1 MSFYFT
7 NTVFQK
13 LQEQY
18 PTWEQLQD
26 YLESEE
32 GGLLRVTD
40 HNEQSGLFL
49 IRYEKG
55 VSNMELPHTKWFRS
69 VVWDRTTHSP
79 VSVAPPKSSSL
90 EFSFLTRQDAN
101 NQGVVIQEMLDGF
114 MINCFKRVGD
124 DTLYVTS
131 RSRINASGQ
140 FHSMKSFRQ
149 LFVEAYTGQ
158 TVESA
163 EQMEQII
170 QHLSF
175 PSPNPMNQ
183 EIAIGCSF
191 LVQHQEHRIVSTI
204 PQNNVTL
211 IHQTITHTDGTVLFQ
226 DTPDPSIL
234 PGIHAMPLSSIPMD
248 SGSEE
253 MNTWIHEQLRS
264 QSWEV
269 QGLVLK
275 DTSGNRWRFRS
286 DAYTAVR
293 SLRGNTPFGL
303 DRFVQLYLQNL
314 VQPYLQYYPSDSD
327 VFGGYLKMMNYMVR
341 AIYEEY
347 QQLHV
352 RKTTTINNINKMYH
366 PHLYAL
372 HGYYLSQ
379 LRPAHKKITL
389 NEVYDYLRKQPW
401 QRVAFLLREIQDI
414 YYEMIRMNLIH

>member
-1 MSFYFT
+1 
-7 NTVFQK
+7 
-13 LQEQY
+13 
-18 PTWEQLQD
+18 
-26 YLESEE
+26 
-32 GGLLRVTD
+32 
-40 HNEQSGLFL
+40 
-49 IRYEKG
+49 
-55 VSNMELPHTKWFRS
+55 
-69 VVWDRTTHSP
+69 
-79 VSVAPPKSSSL
+79 
-90 EFSFLTRQDAN
+90 
-101 NQGVVIQEMLDGF
+101 
-114 MINCFKRVGD
+114 
-124 DTLYVTS
+124 
-131 RSRINASGQ
+131 
-140 FHSMKSFRQ
+140 
-149 LFVEAYTGQ
+149 
-158 TVESA
+158 
-163 EQMEQII
+163 
-170 QHLSF
+170 
-175 PSPNPMNQ
+175 
-183 EIAIGCSF
+183 
-191 LVQHQEHRIVSTI
+191 
-204 PQNNVTL
+204 
-211 IHQTITHTDGTVLFQ
+211 
-226 DTPDPSIL
+226 
-234 PGIHAMPLSSIPMD
+234 
-248 SGSEE
+248 

-314 VQPYLQYYPSDSD
+314 VQPYLQYYPFDSD